1 MPQNKFSRW
10 GTNGTGGF
18 AETAAAG
25 RLLRWPTY
33 ALLSILCGCTQPTT
47 PDDVTSVTSEARETT
62 QETRTSNKPPAASDE
77 SSVTSTTVAGSIH
90 FTDMLSGSGISFRHT
105 SGDSPEKAFP
115 ASNGSGVGII
125 DYDRDGDED
134 LAFGNG
140 TTFPAAQGD
149 QSRSDAFYQNR
160 GDWKFVDVTELCG
173 FGDTGYTAGLA
184 AGDFDNDG
192 FTDLYAAAVGKN
204 RFLRNQGDGT
214 FVDISDDTDTADD
227 KWATGAAFVDIDDD
241 GLLDLYLCNYAKWSL
256 ETNRF
261 CGDQSRG
268 IRMYCSPTLYP
279 PENDILYHNQGNT
292 LFLNSGEKLG
302 INSPP
307 GRAQGIACADFDAD
321 GRTDIYVTNDIQP
334 NALLVRSEQDALL
347 NVGENAGVA
356 YDHLGRAQA
365 SMGIAVGDVDRNGLL
380 DLFVTNYEKEHNAL
394 YENKGGRQFL
404 ETGLLRIPDGSLPHV
419 GWGTSL
425 TDFDLDGWV
434 DLIVTNGHTD
444 NNLSDL
450 GKEGQFL
457 QPPGLWKNTGG
468 MFSLI
473 LNDSGDYF
481 RGRYCGRGLATGD
494 LDNDGDIDVVIGHQD
509 ESPALLRNDCSS
521 AQTDSSI
528 EIHLIGTNSNRDAIG
543 SSVIVS
549 GVQPP
554 LLYTVHSGG
563 SYQSTSPTGILI
575 PETTNAVSVDVEV
588 KWPNGVTM
596 RVDQL
601 NRGKAYAIIQPGS
614 ESQTT
619 RVLQLPL
626 RKEASSREIQE

>member
-1 MPQNKFSRW
+1 MPQNNNSRISA
-10 GTNGTGGF
+10 NGTGGSV
-18 AETAAAG
+18 ASAAAG
-25 RLLRWPTY
+25 RLLWWSTY
-33 ALLSILCGCTQPTT
+33 AAITTLCGCNQPTS
-47 PDDVTSVTSEARETT
+47 PGDAAPMTSAVHETT
-62 QETRTSNKPPAASDE
+62 EDTRASGAPPAASDR
-77 SSVTSTTVAGSIH
+77 SNVTSTTAAGSIH
-90 FTDMLSGSGISFRHT
+90 FTDMLSGSGITFRHT

-115 ASNGSGVGII
+115 ASNGSGVGIL

-140 TTFPAAQGD
+140 TTFPAGQGD
-149 QSRSDAFYQNR
+149 QSTSDAFYQNQ
-160 GDWKFVDVTELCG
+160 GDWKFVDVTDLCG

-192 FTDLYAAAVGKN
+192 FTDIYAAAVGKN

-214 FVDISDDTDTADD
+214 FVDISVDTGTADD
-227 KWATGAAFVDIDDD
+227 KWATGAAFVDIDED
-241 GLLDLYLCNYAKWSL
+241 GLLDLYVCNYAKWSL

-279 PENDILYHNQGNT
+279 PENDVLYHSQGNDV
-292 LFLNSGEKLG
+292 FLNTGETLG

-334 NALLVRSEQDALL
+334 NALLIRSEQVGLL
-347 NVGENAGVA
+347 NVGENSGVA

-365 SMGIAVGDVDRNGLL
+365 SMGIAVGDVDRNGLP

-404 ETGLLRIPDGSLPHV
+404 ETGLLRIPEGSLPYV

-450 GKEGQFL
+450 GKEGEFL
-457 QPPGLWKNTGG
+457 QPPGLWKNTAGT
-468 MFSLI
+468 FSLI
-473 LNDSGDYF
+473 LNDSGNYF

-509 ESPALLRNDCSS
+509 DSPALLRNDCSFERT
-521 AQTDSSI
+521 ASSI
-528 EIHLIGTNSNRDAIG
+528 EIRLIGTNSNRDAIG
-543 SSVIVS
+543 SSIVVS
-549 GVQPP
+549 GIQPP
-554 LLYTVHSGG
+554 LLYTVLSGG

-575 PETTNAVSVDVEV
+575 PQATNVAAVDVEV
-588 KWPNGVTM
+588 KWPSGVTM
-596 RVDQL
+596 KVDQL
-601 NRGKAYAIIQPGS
+601 NSGNAYAIIQSGS

-619 RVLQLPL
+619 RVLPLPL
-626 RKEASSREIQE
+626 RKKASLREIKE